1 MNLTVWCQERL
12 TVLGAGAA
20 ILAAAFVF
28 SPGGAMAK
36 DLFPFAVTT
45 KTMDNGLRVVMVP
58 FDSPGIVAYYT
69 IVRAGSR
76 NEPEPGHSGFAHFFE
91 HMMFRG
97 TDRYSG
103 DAFNALYRKL
113 GSDPNA
119 YTSDDVTVYTA
130 LVPRD
135 GLEQAI
141 DVESDRFMN
150 LKYSA
155 SDFKQESKAV
165 LGEYNKNN
173 SSPDNRLYEKARA
186 TAYTTHTYRHT
197 TMGFIE
203 DIENMPNE
211 YEYSRQFF
219 KRYYTPGN
227 VVVLIVGDFDMN
239 ATYALMQKYYGKWSA
254 PNDPAPV
261 PAEPEQTAQK
271 TAEITWD
278 NATLPQTCV
287 SFKMPAFDT
296 KTKDSAALDL
306 LSSLLFDETSP
317 LYQELVIRDQKVE
330 DLSVYAPFRRDP
342 GLFMVFA
349 KVKDPK
355 QLDAVNER
363 IYQTVEAAARTPIDA
378 RRLADVKSN
387 VKYSFAMS
395 LSTARSVAGN
405 LTAFIGLT
413 GDPALINEMYR
424 RYDEVTP
431 QDLMRV
437 AKTYLTRARSTD
449 VTLTGGAAQ

>member
-1 MNLTVWCQERL
+1 
-12 TVLGAGAA
+12 
-20 ILAAAFVF
+20 
-28 SPGGAMAK
+28 
-36 DLFPFAVTT
+36 
-45 KTMDNGLRVVMVP
+45 
-58 FDSPGIVAYYT
+58 
-69 IVRAGSR
+69 
-76 NEPEPGHSGFAHFFE
+76 
-91 HMMFRG
+91 
-97 TDRYSG
+97 
-103 DAFNALYRKL
+103 
-113 GSDPNA
+113 
-119 YTSDDVTVYTA
+119 VYTA

-150 LKYSA
+150 LKYSE

-173 SSPDNRLYEKARA
+173 SSPDNRLYEKSRA

-254 PNDPAPV
+254 PNDPAAV

-363 IYQTVEAAARTPIDA
+363 IYQTVEAAAKTPIDA
-378 RRLADVKSN
+378 KRLADVKSN

-405 LTAFIGLT
+405 LTTFIGLT
-413 GDPALINEMYR
+413 GDPTLINEMYR

-437 AKTYLTRARSTD
+437 AKTYLTRTRSTA